1 MSNSRQAI
9 VLCGAISPE
18 REVSLRSGKSVASVI
33 KDSKLVELNENILP
47 AWIDPAKHVVI
58 PVIHGDFGEDGQV
71 QAACEARGLSFA
83 GCDSVASRLCIDK
96 VATKKVMRAAGLPV
110 VPEVAFSGDKKPTA
124 EKLIAELGEDLVIK
138 PSDKGSSVDLFVLKG
153 VAEVRAR
160 LDQMPG
166 VGKWMAE
173 RRIRGREMSIGILNG
188 KALGVVEIVPKT
200 GVYDYKTKY
209 TKGSSE
215 YLAPAPISS
224 DLTQQIQRASEKLF
238 RVTGCRDFARA
249 DLFLEPSGEFIF
261 LEINTMPGMTDT
273 SLMPKSAACVGIDF
287 TNLVQQM
294 IAPAFTR
301 SQLHSTL

>member
-1 MSNSRQAI
+1 MSPSRQAV

-18 REVSLRSGKSVASVI
+18 REVSLRSGKAVAGVI
-33 KDSKLVELNENILP
+33 KDSQLVELNENILP
-47 AWIDPAKHVVI
+47 SWLDSTKHVII

-83 GCDSVASRLCIDK
+83 GCDSAASRLCIDK
-96 VATKKVMRAAGLPV
+96 VATKNIMRVAGLPV
-110 VPEVAFSGDKKPTA
+110 VPEVAFRGDKKPSA
-124 EKLIAELGEDLVIK
+124 EQLIAELGESLVIK
-138 PSDKGSSVDLFVLKG
+138 PSDKGSSVGLFVLKG
-153 VAEVRAR
+153 IVEVKAA
-160 LDQMPG
+160 LDQIPA
-166 VGKWMAE
+166 VGRWMAE
-173 RRIRGREMSIGILNG
+173 RRIQGREMSIGILNG

-215 YLAPAPISS
+215 YLAPAPISV
-224 DLTQQIQRASEKLF
+224 DLTQRIQRAAEKLF
-238 RVTGCRDFARA
+238 KATGCRDFARA

-261 LEINTMPGMTDT
+261 LEINTMPGMTET

-287 TNLVQQM
+287 ANLVQQM